1 MDELLGFDVDVE
13 GFASTLDQ
21 ADESQQPEFAQHLQ
35 PTSKTTGEIGEND
48 DLQRADNVTANVVA
62 SEEPLGVRVRATK
75 MAGLG
80 VFATRDF
87 ARGDVIFT
95 ERPQL
100 VAAASTSSRHCAAC
114 LRALADCPAELP
126 HAHLWPVAPRQTACA
141 GCGAQYCC
149 ATCLAADEK
158 RGHRRLCAAIAAGDL
173 DAFESCC
180 REQCAGLSADSK
192 LSAVS
197 ARLALQM
204 MAHHAELLQPSG
216 CENKKARPYAHL
228 TEGLSSTAASA
239 PRAASSS
246 FASRLYP
253 LVRAALRL
261 SASESTTDGLDEPS
275 LRALLNMVSSN
286 ATWVEPVSSFADYL
300 AASRTVRRR
309 EEDGRTL
316 KQLEA
321 HCAALRREH
330 AEALNGSERVDEV
343 ADWVYGARGGALY
356 LLQSKMNHAC
366 VHPNCMLVCSF
377 TDATIDV
384 VAKEEVPCG
393 AELTISYCAPGLD
406 RARRRQQLR
415 TSYGF
420 DCCCPACVAGL

>member
-1 MDELLGFDVDVE
+1 M
-13 GFASTLDQ
+13 
-21 ADESQQPEFAQHLQ
+21 
-35 PTSKTTGEIGEND
+35 
-48 DLQRADNVTANVVA
+48 
-62 SEEPLGVRVRATK
+62 
-75 MAGLG
+75 
-80 VFATRDF
+80 
-87 ARGDVIFT
+87 
-95 ERPQL
+95 
-100 VAAASTSSRHCAAC
+100 
-114 LRALADCPAELP
+114 LRA
-126 HAHLWPVAPRQTACA
+126 VA
-141 GCGAQYCC
+141 
-149 ATCLAADEK
+149 
-158 RGHRRLCAAIAAGDL
+158 
-173 DAFESCC
+173 
-180 REQCAGLSADSK
+180 
-192 LSAVS
+192 
-197 ARLALQM
+197 
-204 MAHHAELLQPSG
+204 
-216 CENKKARPYAHL
+216 
-228 TEGLSSTAASA
+228 
-239 PRAASSS
+239 
-246 FASRLYP
+246 
-253 LVRAALRL
+253 
-261 SASESTTDGLDEPS
+261 
-275 LRALLNMVSSN
+275 SN
-286 ATWVEPVSSFADYL
+286 ATSVRPVSCFADYL